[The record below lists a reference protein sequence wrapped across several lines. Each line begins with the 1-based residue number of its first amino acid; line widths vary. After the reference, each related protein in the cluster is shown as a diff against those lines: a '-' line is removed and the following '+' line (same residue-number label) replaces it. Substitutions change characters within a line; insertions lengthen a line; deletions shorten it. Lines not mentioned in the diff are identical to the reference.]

1 MRNEFS
7 RDALRDITEPHT
19 FVSNI
24 ARATHEDL
32 SHRKFWLTF
41 AIEFLAPMTLVSLL
55 ASFDHHFFL
64 DFIFQ

>member
-1 MRNEFS
+1 MRNEFTRATLS
-7 RDALRDITEPHT
+7 DITEPHT
-19 FVSNI
+19 FLSNI
-24 ARATHEDL
+24 ARATHADL

-55 ASFDHHFFL
+55 ASFDPHFFL